1 MSVMEFVL
9 VAHAII
15 VGLAVAEILRG
26 FADTLRAEGSR
37 ISYRLL
43 LIAGWTLLLLWQLS
57 WAVWRVGDRPEWTF
71 PEFLILLFPVA
82 ILYMIARLCFPQRVS
97 GSDLQAYYLRVAPK
111 IFVLVA
117 VTYVSFAFLMQP
129 FIFRTFS
136 PWVAASQVSMAILAL
151 LASRFHAPAFQL
163 IVIVAMVIQ
172 VIWRGLSS
180 VIGS

>member
-26 FADTLRAEGSR
+26 FADTLRAEETR
-37 ISYRLL
+37 ISYRLIL
-43 LIAGWTLLLLWQLS
+43 VAAWALLLLWQLW
-57 WAVWRVGDRPEWTF
+57 WAVWRVVDRPEWTF
-71 PEFLILLFPVA
+71 PEYLIFLFPVA
-82 ILYMIARLCFPQRVS
+82 ILYMIARLCFPEKVS
-97 GSDLQAYYLRVAPK
+97 GSDLQAYYRRVAPT

-117 VTYVSFAFLMQP
+117 ITYASFAFLMQP
-129 FIFRTFS
+129 FIFGAFW
-136 PWVAASQVSMAILAL
+136 PWVAASQVSMAVLAL

-163 IVIVAMVIQ
+163 FVIIAMVAQ
-172 VIWRGLSS
+172 VVWRGLST

>member
-26 FADTLRAEGSR
+26 LADTLRAEETR
-37 ISYRLL
+37 LSYRLL
-43 LIAGWTLLLLWQLS
+43 LIAGWALLLLWQLW

-82 ILYMIARLCFPQRVS
+82 ILYIIARLCFPERLS

-117 VTYVSFAFLMQP
+117 VTYASFAFLMQP
-129 FIFRTFS
+129 FIFDTFW
-136 PWVAASQVSMAILAL
+136 PLAAASQVSLAILAL
-151 LASRFHAPAFQL
+151 VASRLQAPAFQL
-163 IVIVAMVIQ
+163 FVIVAMVAQ